1 MKQSA
6 LLGTRMSSI
15 RDCAWFLDQDEDGA
29 LFVRYEN
36 DDDPSDNWRKPLAE
50 VLADQ
55 KSSTARLVQER
66 IDRMFEDRRG

>member
-1 MKQSA
+1 MRQSA

-15 RDCAWFLDQDEDGA
+15 RDCAWFLEQDEDGA
-29 LFVRYEN
+29 LFVSYEN

-55 KSSTARLVQER
+55 KSSTAKMVQER
-66 IDRMFEDRRG
+66 VNRMFERRKV